1 MEHKIRAS
9 FESFQDSIKFI
20 IHLVDGGI
28 DPETQIQSWHIT
40 REPIFGPIV
49 EQHIV
54 EYIIDDEYIELEE
67 NIGYDVEFLKK
78 EHIKNYSVSYMDEN
92 TKANY

>member
-1 MEHKIRAS
+1 MDHKIRAS
-9 FESFQDSIKFI
+9 FGSFQDSIKFI

-28 DPETQIQSWHIT
+28 DPESQIQSWHIT

-54 EYIIDDEYIELEE
+54 DYIIDDEYNELEE
-67 NIGYDVEFLKK
+67 YIRYDIEFLKK
-78 EHIKNYSVSYMDEN
+78 EYIKNYSVSYRDEN
-92 TKANY
+92 TKTNY